1 MRLNNKIFKF
11 SLLKYLLLGFGCA
24 SDNNFQELDEF
35 SPYNSDTVVVSSE
48 EVAARDKAMLDQDDI
63 EDDDDDDEFEY
74 DDDYATLSDAMSDHD
89 EGDSEIR
96 FMRDIAG
103 VLVSRLAES
112 MPLSYSSLPMMV
124 TTPVLAD
131 DLVEKNAFSHYLQ
144 ESLVSELHHGK
155 FSVIDTNIS
164 DVLEYSKEGNFL
176 LSRDWERL
184 PDEVRVDLALVT
196 TLMLNKR
203 GLNISSRVINIFSG
217 RVVASALVYVNLPQI
232 SNYFSVSRIVT
243 ENKNDVLELDN
254 SGERSIYIIG
264 DKK

>member
-11 SLLKYLLLGFGCA
+11 SLLKYLLLGFGCT

-35 SPYNSDTVVVSSE
+35 SPYNSDTVVVSSA
-48 EVAARDKAMLDQDDI
+48 EVAERDKAMLEEDDI
-63 EDDDDDDEFEY
+63 EDDDDDGLEY
-74 DDDYATLSDAMSDHD
+74 DDDYATLSDAISDHD

-103 VLVSRLAES
+103 VLVSRLADS

-144 ESLVSELHHGK
+144 ESLVSELHQGK

-203 GLNISSRVINIFSG
+203 GLNISARVINIFSG
-217 RVVASALVYVNLPQI
+217 RVVASALVYVNLSQI

-243 ENKNDVLELDN
+243 ENKNDVLELDS